1 MKVGVLGGGQ
11 LGRMLG
17 LAGIPLGFRFRFLD
31 PSPSAPA
38 GAVGQLV
45 VAAYDDEGALRRFAD
60 GLDVV
65 TYEFENVPL
74 RALDAIGEALPV
86 HPSRKALA
94 TAQDR
99 LAEKEA
105 FRRCGIATASF
116 AAVNSPEE
124 LEAAV
129 AAVGYPAVLKT
140 RRFGY
145 DGRGQQVIRNG
156 DDLAGAWR
164 AIGAVPAIVEGFVAF
179 DRELSILSAR
189 AGDGAVVHYPLV
201 ENHHREGI
209 LRLSLA
215 PAPGVP
221 DDVRQ
226 RAEQYARTML
236 QELDYVGVLAI
247 ELFLRGDELI
257 ANEMAPRVHNSGH
270 WTIEGA
276 VTSQFENHLRAIAG
290 LPLGATDASGHSAM
304 VNLIGDGIEPAE
316 PLAFPG
322 VHLHLYGKAARPR
335 RKVGHITVTRD
346 TPSAVGQTLRKL
358 RLHGDPES
366 RAPHGA

>member
-31 PSPSAPA
+31 PSSSAPA

-45 VAAYDDEGALRRFAD
+45 VAAYDDEDALRRFAEN
-60 GLDVV
+60 LDVV

-74 RALDAIGEALPV
+74 RALDALGDVVPI

-105 FRRCGIATASF
+105 FRRCGIETAPF
-116 AAVNSPEE
+116 AAVNSPED
-124 LEAAV
+124 LEAAL
-129 AAVGYPAVLKT
+129 AMVGYPAVLKT
-140 RRFGY
+140 RRLGY
-145 DGRGQQVIRNG
+145 DGRGQRVIRAG
-156 DDLAGAWR
+156 DEIGEAWQ
-164 AIGAVPAIVEGFVAF
+164 AVGAVPSIVEGFVAF

-189 AGDGAVVHYPLV
+189 GTDGSVVHYPLV

-215 PAPGVP
+215 PAPAVP
-221 DDVRQ
+221 DELRQ
-226 RAEQYARTML
+226 RAQRYARIML
-236 QELDYVGVLAI
+236 EELDYVGVLAI
-247 ELFLRGDELI
+247 ELFQRGEHLI

-270 WTIEGA
+270 WSIEGA
-276 VTSQFENHLRAIAG
+276 ATSQFENHLRAVTG
-290 LPLGATDASGHSAM
+290 LPLGATDAVGHSAM
-304 VNLIGDGIEPAE
+304 VNLIGSGIEPSV
-316 PLAFPG
+316 PLALPG
-322 VHLHLYGKAARPR
+322 VHLHLYGKASRPR
-335 RKVGHITVTRD
+335 RKVGHITVARD
-346 TPSAVGQTLRKL
+346 SAAEVARILREL
-358 RLHGDPES
+358 RVHEDPD
-366 RAPHGA
+366 RHVLQGA